1 MPTDLNAAIAQAL
14 QAAAHV
20 LAAGDA
26 RRAADAC
33 LSILR
38 LDARHAEALI
48 LLGRARLQLQDAA
61 GAVEALA
68 AGLALH
74 QHDADGWVQLGIAS
88 RQLGDETGAA
98 AAFNFAL
105 RLRPDMALAMNGL
118 GVLAQD
124 RDDMNTGIEWFER
137 AVEVDPY
144 LHAARKNL
152 AFALGLV
159 GDLDGA
165 DSQFQTLLKSAP
177 QFGEARLD
185 YAMFR
190 LSCGDF
196 TEGWSLYESRWTSG
210 VYPER
215 DWGEGKPLWRG
226 EALAGR
232 HLLLWGE
239 QGIGDQILYGTMLR
253 EAIALAGPGRVTV
266 AVTDRLVPLF
276 SRALSDLDVAV
287 TIREG
292 AAAAADLHCP
302 FGSLGGL
309 LRKSPADFMGHDGA
323 YLRADTA
330 QRDVL
335 RRRYEALGAAGNRV
349 LGLSWRSAN
358 PKLASSKSLDL
369 AMLAPLFALPGI
381 TWVSVQYGDASGEIA
396 ASGLPLHVDGNIDSL
411 KDLDGYA
418 AQLSALDGIVSV
430 SNSAVHMAGALGVPC
445 ELLLAR
451 GRGRLWYWPRPEEA
465 GSDRSRW
472 YASLRLWHQTKQGKW
487 QNSAEK
493 IAEVLRI
500 S

>member
-1 MPTDLNAAIAQAL
+1 MDEAEIGRRLRRALARHQAGDLATAEAGYGS
-14 QAAAHV
+14 V
-20 LAAGDA
+20 LALDPEQ
-26 RRAADAC
+26 ADA
-33 LSILR
+33 
-38 LDARHAEALI
+38 
-48 LLGRARLQLQDAA
+48 
-61 GAVEALA
+61 
-68 AGLALH
+68 LH
-74 QHDADGWVQLGIAS
+74 L
-88 RQLGDETGAA
+88 
-98 AAFNFAL
+98 
-105 RLRPDMALAMNGL
+105 L
-118 GVLAQD
+118 GVLADQAGRPAEAVALIQRAIRRNPNEAAFHSNLGNAHLALGE
-124 RDDMNTGIEWFER
+124 RDAAEAAYR
-137 AVEVDPY
+137 AALALDVKQAEAQY
-144 LHAARKNL
+144 NL
-152 AFALGLV
+152 ANILRERGQVREAEAAFRAALAAQPQYRDALHNLAMLYWEEYDSPEADALFGQALALAPRDQALRMHYGLYCL
-159 GDLDGA
+159 GRERYE
-165 DSQFQTLLKSAP
+165 P
-177 QFGEARLD
+177 
-185 YAMFR
+185 
-190 LSCGDF
+190 
-196 TEGWSLYESRWTSG
+196 GWSLYESRWTSG

-215 DWGEGKPLWRG
+215 DWGEGKLLWRG

-330 QRDVL
+330 QRDEL

-487 QNSAEK
+487 LEVIAALAER
-493 IAEVLRI
+493 LRHG
-500 S
+500 